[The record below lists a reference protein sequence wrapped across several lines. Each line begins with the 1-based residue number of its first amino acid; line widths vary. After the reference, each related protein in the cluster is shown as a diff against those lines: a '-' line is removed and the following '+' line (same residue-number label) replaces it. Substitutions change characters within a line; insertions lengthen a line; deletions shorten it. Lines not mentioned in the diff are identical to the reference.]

1 MMEQTDQVTHQ
12 PATDALALAQLTA
25 AAAALIERALLESL
39 GPVEALG
46 EALARLTAAAPAAAL
61 QTRADLAVCI
71 QSLQFHDRL
80 AQHLIEVRDL
90 LAQTSLMAAPPTGGA
105 GRTALRE
112 HMRAQFADDC
122 GALDSTASRPVNGR
136 SCRRRA
142 EEGSVELF

>member
-12 PATDALALAQLTA
+12 PAPDAHVLAQRTA
-25 AAAALIERALLESL
+25 SAAALIERALLESL

-71 QSLQFHDRL
+71 ESLQFHDRL

-90 LAQTSLMAAPPTGGA
+90 LARTSLMASPPTGAA

-112 HMRAQFADDC
+112 PMRAQLADDC
-122 GALDSTASRPVNGR
+122 GALDCTVPRAINGR